1 MPSCRLAAT
10 DRCETESDHPNRIN
24 LLAENAVAIYRIRIM
39 EIFMVHYP
47 ATNEDSNSGIHVPH
61 RLAKLVL
68 AIAAGVALLALPFA
82 AAHDAAAQ
90 EAPASQPAKAKPRLD
105 RSGDTR
111 VGKASIYSH
120 KFTNQKMADG
130 NKMDP
135 LDDNAASKT
144 LPLGTRARVTNL
156 ETGQST
162 EVTIQDRGPYV
173 PGRIVDLPRAKA
185 EEIGITLKEGVAKV
199 EVAPIE
205 VPMPDGSVKRGD
217 GAEQAELAGAGP
229 IRD

>member
-1 MPSCRLAAT
+1 MY
-10 DRCETESDHPNRIN
+10 EKRI
-24 LLAENAVAIYRIRIM
+24 LEALMA
-39 EIFMVHYP
+39 HYP
-47 ATNEDSNSGIHVPH
+47 AINEAPNSGMRESH

-68 AIAAGVALLALPFA
+68 AVAAGIVLFALPFA

-90 EAPASQPAKAKPRLD
+90 EAPAAQSAQAKPKLD
-105 RSGDTR
+105 RSGDKR

-120 KFTNQKMADG
+120 KFTNKKMADG

-144 LPLGTRARVTNL
+144 LPLGTRAKVTNL

-173 PGRIVDLPRAKA
+173 KGRIVDLSPAKA
-185 EEIGITLKEGVAKV
+185 EEIGLTLKEGVTKV

-205 VPMPDGSVKRGD
+205 VPMPDGSVKLGD
-217 GAEQAELAGAGP
+217 GAESQEKLADADSAGE
-229 IRD
+229 